1 MSCDLGWDHAPPEG
15 CQRAWGHVLE
25 RVELLWVIS
34 TPSVNSM
41 TKDSPTVLRILFVN
55 WIWVNDHPRKAG
67 EFDCTARRA
76 MIHKFML
83 ILWSCVDTL
92 ETLSYF
98 AVCSGRS
105 NPSTMFFT
113 QKMYSRL
120 KYDWVCLCMCVSC
133 MHVFPGPV
141 RVFYRH
147 TVRAPL
153 PRHLLPNSVAHSR
166 PLYIAVPEHTNIE
179 QHQPPHHL
187 RVNKH
192 IWIRYLRKPL

>member
-120 KYDWVCLCMCVSC
+120 KYDWVCRACMYFQALWGS
-133 MHVFPGPV
+133 FTGTL
-141 RVFYRH
+141 YG
-147 TVRAPL
+147 APSPDTYCPIQWL
-153 PRHLLPNSVAHSR
+153 TAGLF
-166 PLYIAVPEHTNIE
+166 I
-179 QHQPPHHL
+179 
-187 RVNKH
+187 
-192 IWIRYLRKPL
+192 